1 VLNRIAMNKLRF
13 THLLDRHLEGSATPE
28 EQLELTT
35 LLRTADTDMMG
46 DHFLE
51 IAKARMNVQTTNPVD
66 ELLTRVQMDMDM
78 AIEPRGPIEDPADLA
93 PVQLSFLPRVRPAAA
108 APEKPE
114 KDDPTD
120 GAFSMKGSGA
130 SWLKAAA
137 LATVVLGVSLYYF
150 RRTPAETL
158 EGSVAALADN
168 PAYTTITGENYFRL
182 PDGSTVLVNAGSS
195 ISYSDS
201 FGVKDRKVILDGEAF
216 FDVKHDPAHTFTV
229 HSGSIVTSV
238 LGTAFNV
245 KAYPDQP
252 QVVVT
257 VVRGKVRV
265 SDENQTFAT
274 ITPNQQVIV
283 DVNTRESEQVI
294 VNAAGELAWKEP
306 YIVLDNTPVAA
317 ALKVISDKYH
327 TPIRIQGNS
336 LKDCQVT
343 SVFLHSESLEDV
355 LMVVTRSFN
364 ATYTYKNGVVVIHG
378 GSCSSNNL

>member
-1 VLNRIAMNKLRF
+1 
-13 THLLDRHLEGSATPE
+13 LLDRHLEGSATPE

-229 HSGSIVTSV
+229 HSGSITTSV

-245 KAYPDQP
+245 KAFPGEN

-265 SDENQTFAT
+265 SDDTHTFAT

-283 DVNTRESEQVI
+283 DVTTRESEQVI
-294 VNAAGELAWKEP
+294 VNTTTELAWKEP
-306 YIVLDNTPVAA
+306 YIILDSTPVKA
-317 ALKVISDKYH
+317 ALRLIAGKYH
-327 TPIRIQGNS
+327 KSIRIEGNG
-336 LKDCQVT
+336 LNDCRVT
-343 SVFLHSESLEDV
+343 SVFLHSETLDDV
-355 LMVVTRSFN
+355 LTVVTRSFN
-364 ATYTYKNGVVVIHG
+364 ATYFYGKNGEIVVRG
-378 GSCSSNNL
+378 GGCSSDGTVQ